1 MKKKKSRTIKSQK
14 VSTTKKNVGTDAS
27 NQYVTSTAEDKR
39 ETKFFFK
46 RWFRWDRLA
55 AIATVIT
62 LILTLYALFP
72 DSPIKK
78 VKSHIND
85 NIERVENS
93 FNPKSLIAENDSS
106 EYLTILSNMQQ
117 STLDF
122 CTLWKSIENAE
133 FYSKYAELPIPEL
146 VNVLRREFDRMTQID
161 KAASGII
168 ECIRDIQTFEAI
180 TDSAHLTKISHA
192 KQNDILDATNAKNT
206 IDSLYRVKCLGFIN
220 QAYDDQTKKLDYK
233 KNLKKGLEQLD
244 KLKEQV
250 DHYRRDDAILNYVL
264 ECNELFAIS
273 KRYYLDKKLSRALI
287 DILSETTNIEKD
299 E

>member
-1 MKKKKSRTIKSQK
+1 MKKEKISKIKSQK
-14 VSTTKKNVGTDAS
+14 VSKAKKNVGAEAL
-27 NQYVTSTAEDKR
+27 NQYVASTTEDKR
-39 ETKFFFK
+39 ETKNFFK

-62 LILTLYALFP
+62 LILTLYALIP
-72 DSPIKK
+72 ESPVKKIKR
-78 VKSHIND
+78 HIND

-106 EYLTILSNMQQ
+106 EYLIILSNMQQ

-133 FYSKYAELPIPEL
+133 PYSKYAELPIPEL
-146 VNVLRREFDRMTQID
+146 VNVLQREFDRMTQID

-168 ECIRDIQTFEAI
+168 ECIRDIQSFEAI
-180 TDSAHLTKISHA
+180 TDSVYLTKISHA
-192 KQNDILDATNAKNT
+192 KQNDILEATNAKNT
-206 IDSLYRVKCLGFIN
+206 IDSLYREKCLGFIN
-220 QAYDDQTKKLDYK
+220 QAYEDHTKNLDYK

-250 DHYRRDDAILNYVL
+250 NHYRRDDAILDYVL
-264 ECNELFAIS
+264 ECNELFVIS
-273 KRYYLDKKLSRALI
+273 KRYYVDKKLSESLREM
-287 DILSETTNIEKD
+287 LSGTINIEKD